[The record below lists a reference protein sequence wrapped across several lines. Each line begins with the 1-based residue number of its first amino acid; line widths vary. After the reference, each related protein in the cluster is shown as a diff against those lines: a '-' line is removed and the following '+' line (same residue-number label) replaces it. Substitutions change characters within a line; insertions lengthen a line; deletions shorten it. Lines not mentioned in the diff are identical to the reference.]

1 MEPHKG
7 MQRHT
12 PLKRCCCHKYCNHS
26 PGCDGSSGR
35 VGMFVG
41 FKLSITPRLGRKPN
55 TNFGVDSDFTPS
67 QLGPSGLSDSE
78 VAESGPVVTV
88 GRAPSPRGQSR
99 GSGRSLG
106 SESRL
111 AGGVSGAG
119 LCRHRAVTTRRLNL
133 NAVSLRQAISIIRA
147 TAHWHWHGHGSLC
160 QWPGHCRFSRSSVRS
175 RLPQLASHTAHWR
188 LEP

>member
-99 GSGRSLG
+99 GSGVDSGMPALRAGDAMQECSRDRSWTANT
-106 SESRL
+106 RL
-111 AGGVSGAG
+111 VERPVHLRKRSHVM
-119 LCRHRAVTTRRLNL
+119 RW
-133 NAVSLRQAISIIRA
+133 SLQEVPARQPAR
-147 TAHWHWHGHGSLC
+147 
-160 QWPGHCRFSRSSVRS
+160 V
-175 RLPQLASHTAHWR
+175 
-188 LEP
+188 